1 MRRSPLLS
9 GEVES
14 RTEVMRRKLRNR
26 KGGPRWDSP
35 RRVTMYIPKSA
46 AGEIAGAPK
55 SHRKGAASGRA
66 HESAGAGALRQSR
79 ASKSPPPGAG

>member
-55 SHRKGAASGRA
+55 SPPQGGGL
-66 HESAGAGALRQSR
+66 AGARMNPPALAR
-79 ASKSPPPGAG
+79 

>member
-26 KGGPRWDSP
+26 KGGPRWD
-35 RRVTMYIPKSA
+35 IPTAGGGLASA
-46 AGEIAGAPK
+46 RNDRGAPV
-55 SHRKGAASGRA
+55 
-66 HESAGAGALRQSR
+66 ELRVDSSQ
-79 ASKSPPPGAG
+79 KTVY

>member
-55 SHRKGAASGRA
+55 SPPQ
-66 HESAGAGALRQSR
+66 GAG
-79 ASKSPPPGAG
+79 